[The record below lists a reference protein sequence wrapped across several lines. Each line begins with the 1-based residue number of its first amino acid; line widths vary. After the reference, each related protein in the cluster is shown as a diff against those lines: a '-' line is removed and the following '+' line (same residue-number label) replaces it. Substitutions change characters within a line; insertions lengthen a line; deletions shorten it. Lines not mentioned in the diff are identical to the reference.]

1 MPAVDAVRL
10 LLGLD
15 SARLLLEVVSATT
28 GSSLL
33 AVRDRLDFGAGGGGG
48 SVLLL
53 GRERVRVETEADA
66 ETFRS
71 DRYLTVLSAVI
82 GVNNSQLLKKLTVK
96 IKNRIWLHFLV
107 TILSFVG

>member
-15 SARLLLEVVSATT
+15 SARLLLDVDSETT

-33 AVRDRLDFGAGGGGG
+33 VVRDRLDFGAGGGGG

-82 GVNNSQLLKKLTVK
+82 GVNSSQLLKRLTVK